1 MGAFFFG
8 WVDRGEGG
16 GGGGGWEDQMEKIS
30 RG

>member
-16 GGGGGWEDQMEKIS
+16 GGGGWEDQMEKIS